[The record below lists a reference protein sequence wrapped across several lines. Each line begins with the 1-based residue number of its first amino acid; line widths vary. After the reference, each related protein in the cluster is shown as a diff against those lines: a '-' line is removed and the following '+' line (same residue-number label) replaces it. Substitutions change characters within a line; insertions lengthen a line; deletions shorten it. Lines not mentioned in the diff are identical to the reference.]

1 MNRRDF
7 STATAATAGA
17 MLVSGFSLPVW
28 AQSAAP
34 KEGKEYTRLSKP
46 VATDAP
52 AGKVEVIEFFW
63 YSCPHCNE
71 FEPTLEAWLKTVP
84 KNIAFRRVPIA
95 FNASFAPQQKLY
107 YALEGMGKVDELHS
121 RLFRAIHVEKQNLS
135 KDDAIFAWIGKQPGM
150 DLAKFK
156 EMYNS
161 FTVSNQVRK
170 ASQLQDAYGVEGVP
184 SMGVAGR
191 YYVDGTMAGS
201 LKAMLKVVEAL
212 AAKSP

>member
-63 YSCPHCNE
+63 YNCPHCNE
-71 FEPTLEAWLKTVP
+71 FEPTLEAWLKTAP

>member
-7 STATAATAGA
+7 STATAAAAGA

-71 FEPTLEAWLKTVP
+71 FEPTLEAWLKTAP